1 MSFNKLTTRILIIC
15 LSLLL
20 ASGCNIIYRGMGD
33 ILVNFG
39 EDVLLPYS
47 LADNDMELGCQSVAT
62 TPLLMSF
69 RDVGSDPRELA
80 TMLYLVAGSCAENK
94 ARTHERNYLR
104 ALTVGDSLTA
114 QNERIEQKRAHELAA
129 KRFYKSHNLMLDYF
143 EPTDGECPRI
153 SGDLEEFVWMMGML
167 SGLLAVTND
176 AGADLSVGIPR
187 NIPAQVNRWATCI
200 PNKKWW
206 GMPNGM
212 RAAIWGILPL
222 LKPEGA
228 DADEFLLEAQQLGL
242 NSGIR
247 IGFAL
252 RAIAAKSSG
261 KGELV
266 RATIKDFA
274 KLTNE
279 GFTPNTEFLMID
291 TMSKN
296 IIQQLSDTIWSEEEG
311 TLTPFGRLGEFP
323 GENDFE
329 SESDEDFIDIDDL
342 L

>member
-1 MSFNKLTTRILIIC
+1 MSIKKFSIRFVIIFI
-15 LSLLL
+15 SLVL
-20 ASGCNIIYRGMGD
+20 ASGCNIVYRGMGD

-47 LADNDMELGCQSVAT
+47 LEDDDMDLACASIAT

-69 RDVGSDPRELA
+69 GEVGSDPRELA
-80 TMLYLVAGSCAENK
+80 TMLYLVAGSCAENT

-104 ALTVGDSLTA
+104 ALKAGDALTA
-114 QNERIEQKRAHELAA
+114 QNERIAQKRAHELAA
-129 KRFYKSHNLMLDYF
+129 KRFIKSHRLMLDYF
-143 EPTDGECPRI
+143 EPDDVECPRI
-153 SGDLEEFVWMMGML
+153 SGDLEEFVWLMGQL

-176 AGADLSVGIPR
+176 AGADLAAGIPR

-222 LKPEGA
+222 LRPEGA
-228 DADEFLLEAQQLGL
+228 DPDEYLLEAQQLGL
-242 NSGIR
+242 NAGIR

-252 RAIAAKSSG
+252 RALAAQSSG
-261 KGELV
+261 DDARV
-266 RATIKDFA
+266 RETIKDFA
-274 KLTNE
+274 ELSGD
-279 GFTPNTEFLMID
+279 GFTANPEFLMID
-291 TMSKN
+291 TISASLIM
-296 IIQQLSDTIWSEEEG
+296 QLSDTIWSEEEG

-323 GENDFE
+323 GEAALEFE
-329 SESDEDFIDIDDL
+329 NDEDLIDIDDL